1 MCASKKILEFT
12 ENASPDNWLH
22 YADELKQ
29 TALLLW
35 KDRGNLRIDFNSET
49 NERKERPAISRS
61 FMLVA
66 GLSIENELKAYL
78 VAINPVL
85 INAGVLDKKLQ
96 EHNLIKLCDLCYELS
111 FDEKEIELMTIL
123 SEAIPYWGRY
133 PIPRHF
139 NNVKVEKIVDDEVYD
154 VYKKLYK
161 KLFDATLEKIKNGWD
176 AGNGVGFKSLE
187 YRNFDNE

>member
-85 INAGVLDKKLQ
+85 TQWVPKFL
-96 EHNLIKLCDLCYELS
+96 
-111 FDEKEIELMTIL
+111 
-123 SEAIPYWGRY
+123 
-133 PIPRHF
+133 
-139 NNVKVEKIVDDEVYD
+139 
-154 VYKKLYK
+154 
-161 KLFDATLEKIKNGWD
+161 
-176 AGNGVGFKSLE
+176 
-187 YRNFDNE
+187 